1 MATRRDGLHIN
12 VGGKAAVSLFALSL
26 IGFVAESQLT
36 QVSTGSPMRRLV
48 ELIRIQYVQTT
59 LGYRHPYLILCALLL
74 HNAPMYTVF

>member
-36 QVSTGSPMRRLV
+36 QVSTSYPAQRLLG
-48 ELIRIQYVQTT
+48 LIRTQYVQTT
-59 LGYRHPYLILCALLL
+59 LGYRQPYLILCALL
-74 HNAPMYTVF
+74 P